1 MKLLTS
7 HLRIATPSP
16 RGKLHF
22 YLRALNSGQQ
32 DYSVGWLHRCIRVL
46 HFFHSLQPDTS
57 FKAPKQIPRNL
68 KPTPKQTFSPP
79 TLLLHS
85 ASGSKKYQ
93 NKLASTST
101 QISCHKGKVS
111 GKYFVQILLGIL
123 TIHNLAIFIAE
134 QQQEP
139 YPKQRI
145 WQPLP
150 GLTPAVYF
158 TTHLKTSLS
167 LSCLL
172 QPTPTAEFLSC
183 KPATFQ
189 PPCLSQRNSDLI
201 VFERDFYHQ
210 VREEG

>member
-7 HLRIATPSP
+7 QLGIATPSP
-16 RGKLHF
+16 HGNLHF
-22 YLRALNSGQQ
+22 YLRALNSGQY

-93 NKLASTST
+93 SKLASTST

-111 GKYFVQILLGIL
+111 GKYFVQILPGIL
-123 TIHNLAIFIAE
+123 TTHNLAIFYSRIRAL
-134 QQQEP
+134 
-139 YPKQRI
+139 PK
-145 WQPLP
+145 
-150 GLTPAVYF
+150 
-158 TTHLKTSLS
+158 TTHLAACWDRFTRSDTCSLFHYTSQNIFVFILFVVADSHSRIPVLQAYHISAS
-167 LSCLL
+167 LPVL
-172 QPTPTAEFLSC
+172 
-183 KPATFQ
+183 K
-189 PPCLSQRNSDLI
+189 
-201 VFERDFYHQ
+201 ER
-210 VREEG
+210 

>member
-22 YLRALNSGQQ
+22 YLRALNSGQY
-32 DYSVGWLHRCIRVL
+32 DYSIGWLHRRIRVL
-46 HFFHSLQPDTS
+46 HFFHSLQPDAS

-93 NKLASTST
+93 SKLASTST
-101 QISCHKGKVS
+101 PIRCHKGKVS

-123 TIHNLAIFIAE
+123 TIHNLAFFYSSTTTRAL
-134 QQQEP
+134 
-139 YPKQRI
+139 PK
-145 WQPLP
+145 
-150 GLTPAVYF
+150 
-158 TTHLKTSLS
+158 TTHLAACWDRFTRSDTCSLFHYTSQNIFVFILVVVADSHSRIPVLQACHISAS
-167 LSCLL
+167 LPVPKKL
-172 QPTPTAEFLSC
+172 
-183 KPATFQ
+183 
-189 PPCLSQRNSDLI
+189 
-201 VFERDFYHQ
+201 
-210 VREEG
+210 